1 MMNKLFGAQKK
12 KQEEA
17 GDPNAPSLGETSEKL
32 GERTNVIQKKVD
44 DLNAELMQVK
54 KQMMNAKGMTKKTLQ
69 QKALHILKR
78 RKMYDNQLG
87 HVQNQQF
94 NIDSVAFA

>member
-1 MMNKLFGAQKK
+1 MRPPSARPPKRQVS
-12 KQEEA
+12 
-17 GDPNAPSLGETSEKL
+17 DPLSPLPQL